1 MSTSPQEE
9 LLNQIRAGWRVIALE
24 TCEED
29 RALAVLERVARACE
43 TTCMPWSLAS
53 GMAKHPE
60 SAGSLDA
67 GLRAHL
73 VRRKGLLGRR
83 GAGGQHGE
91 RENRGEFEGRLHL
104 ASSP

>member
-43 TTCMPWSLAS
+43 KTCMPWSLAS

-67 GLRAHL
+67 GLRAM
-73 VRRKGLLGRR
+73 
-83 GAGGQHGE
+83 
-91 RENRGEFEGRLHL
+91 
-104 ASSP
+104 ASVEAPRAQPRSYNVLPGVA